1 MSEKVPKNQISI
13 LGKTNLCPNCTQ
25 LSRFQD
31 KEITLIW
38 HYKFMPIS
46 HNRDGETNQFSTMIV
61 VSTLEVSNLF
71 GVFDRGA
78 RVEQM
83 VCQKYLKF
91 LQQMKAFD
99 YKH

>member
-1 MSEKVPKNQISI
+1 MPLLHATQQIPRQ
-13 LGKTNLCPNCTQ
+13 GNHFFGTTNFCQ
-25 LSRFQD
+25 L
-31 KEITLIW
+31 
-38 HYKFMPIS
+38 
-46 HNRDGETNQFSTMIV
+46 NRDGETNQFSTRIV

>member
-1 MSEKVPKNQISI
+1 M
-13 LGKTNLCPNCTQ
+13 GKTNLYPYYTQ

-31 KEITLIW
+31 KEITYLAIQ
-38 HYKFMPIS
+38 IS

>member
-1 MSEKVPKNQISI
+1 MSEKVPNNQISK
-13 LGKTNLCPNCTQ
+13 LSKTNLCPYG
-25 LSRFQD
+25 
-31 KEITLIW
+31 
-38 HYKFMPIS
+38 HYKFLPIS

-61 VSTLEVSNLF
+61 VSTPEVSNLF